1 MKYIWLFLLVFTV
14 VSCKKKTES
23 TGTPAKNYS
32 NIAYGTE
39 AKQNFDLYMPAG
51 ATASTTPLLILIHGG
66 GWTEGD
72 KSDFI
77 PYISELQKRL
87 PTYAFASI
95 NYRLSANGQNIFPT
109 QENDVK
115 AAISFIAS
123 KGTEYGYSQT
133 IGLLGASAGAH
144 LALLHAYKY
153 TSPLKVKA
161 VISLF
166 GPTNMTTMY
175 TNPPNILTQPALL
188 ILLSGTPATNP
199 TLYQQ
204 SSPIQFVSNQA
215 SPTLLFHG
223 GNDFVVL
230 PEQSASLKSALTL
243 AGATAEYYFYPAE
256 AHGWVGDNL
265 TDTFNKIE
273 AFAKK
278 YIQ

>member
-1 MKYIWLFLLVFTV
+1 MKHIWLFLLVFTI

-32 NIAYGTE
+32 NIVYGTE
-39 AKQNFDLYMPAG
+39 SRQNLDLYMPAG
-51 ATASTTPLLILIHGG
+51 ASATNTPLLILIHGG
-66 GWTEGD
+66 GWVEGD
-72 KSDFI
+72 KSDFN
-77 PYISELQKRL
+77 PFISELQKRL

-95 NYRLSANGQNIFPT
+95 NYRLAANGQNLFPT

-115 AAISFIAS
+115 AAISFLAS
-123 KGTEYGYSQT
+123 KGSEYGYSQT
-133 IGLLGASAGAH
+133 IGLLGASAGGH
-144 LALLHAYKY
+144 LSLLHAYKH
-153 TSPLKVKA
+153 TSPLKIKA

-175 TNPPNILTQPALL
+175 TNPPNILTQSALL
-188 ILLSGTPATNP
+188 SLLSGTPATNS

-215 SPTLLFHG
+215 CPTLLFHG
-223 GNDFVVL
+223 GNDLIVL
-230 PEQSASLKSALTL
+230 PQQSDSLKDALTL
-243 AGATAEYYFYPAE
+243 AGASVEYYFYPAE
-256 AHGWVGDNL
+256 AHGWVGNNL